1 MHFRFIPTKCPINL
15 NDKMSKVFPRRK
27 IIRLKE
33 VDSTNIYASKLPENT
48 PEGSVVI
55 AEYQSKGRGQGSNK
69 WESTPGENLMCS
81 IVLYPTFLKANMQF
95 YLSKAI
101 ALAVA
106 DFVSLYTDKVSIKWP
121 NDIYVKDRKIAG
133 ILIEHAIERDY
144 IKQTIAGIGININQH
159 QFSQAIPNPISLNM
173 ATEERYEIDELLD
186 ILISL
191 IENRYVMLKENDFAT
206 LDENYLSTLFRYKVK
221 SEYSANGMIFNGTI
235 TGVEPTG
242 ELKIL
247 DEAGQTHNFL
257 NKEVE
262 FIL

>member
-1 MHFRFIPTKCPINL
+1 
-15 NDKMSKVFPRRK
+15 MSKVFSRRK
-27 IIRLKE
+27 VFRLKE
-33 VDSTNIYASKLPENT
+33 VDSTNLYASKLPENT
-48 PEGSVVI
+48 PEGSVVV
-55 AEYQSKGRGQGSNK
+55 AEYQTKGRGQGSNK

-81 IVLYPTFLKANMQF
+81 IILKPTFLKANMQF

-106 DFVSLYTDKVSIKWP
+106 DFISLYADSVSIKWP
-121 NDIYVKDRKIAG
+121 NDIYVKNKKIAG
-133 ILIEHAIERDY
+133 ILIEHSIESDY
-144 IKQTIAGIGININQH
+144 IKQTIAGIGININQQ
-159 QFSQAIPNPISLNM
+159 QFSKGIPNPISLNM
-173 ATEERYEIDELLD
+173 ATGELYEIIELLD

-191 IENRYVMLKENDFAT
+191 IENRYVMLKELDFAT
-206 LDENYLSTLFRYKVK
+206 LDENYLTSLFKYKVK

-242 ELKIL
+242 DLKIL
-247 DEAGQTHNFL
+247 DESGQTHLFL

>member
-1 MHFRFIPTKCPINL
+1 
-15 NDKMSKVFPRRK
+15 MSKVFPRRK
-27 IIRLKE
+27 VFRLKE
-33 VDSTNIYASKLPENT
+33 VDSTNLYASKLPEST
-48 PEGSVVI
+48 PEGSVVV

-69 WESTPGENLMCS
+69 WESMPGENLMCS
-81 IVLYPTFLKANMQF
+81 IILKPTFLKANMQF

-106 DFVSLYTDKVSIKWP
+106 DFISLYTDSVSIKWP
-121 NDIYVKDRKIAG
+121 NDIYVKNKKIAG
-133 ILIEHAIERDY
+133 ILIEHSIESDY
-144 IKQTIAGIGININQH
+144 IKQTTAGIGININQQ
-159 QFSQAIPNPISLNM
+159 QFSKGIPNPISLNM
-173 ATEERYEIDELLD
+173 ATGERYEIDELLD

-191 IENRYVMLKENDFAT
+191 IENRYLMLKEMDYTT
-206 LDENYLSTLFRYKVK
+206 LDENYLTSLFKYKVK

-247 DEAGQTHNFL
+247 DESGQTQLFL

-262 FIL
+262 FIF

>member
-1 MHFRFIPTKCPINL
+1 
-15 NDKMSKVFPRRK
+15 MSKVFPHRK
-27 IIRLKE
+27 IFRLQE
-33 VDSTNIYASKLPENT
+33 VDSTNIYASKLPETT
-48 PEGSVVI
+48 PEGSVVVTLF
-55 AEYQSKGRGQGSNK
+55 QSKGRGQGSNK
-69 WESTPGENLMCS
+69 WESLPGENLMFS
-81 IVLYPTFLKANMQF
+81 IILYPSFLKANMQF

-106 DFVSLYTDKVSIKWP
+106 DFISLYTDKVSIKWP
-121 NDIYVKDRKIAG
+121 NDIYVTDKKIAG

-144 IKQTIAGIGININQH
+144 IKQTIAGIGININQRK
-159 QFSQAIPNPISLNM
+159 FSASIPNPISLSK
-173 ATEERYEIDELLD
+173 ATNEEYELDELLE

-191 IENRYVMLKENDFAT
+191 IENRYKMLKESDLAT
-206 LDENYLSTLFRYKVK
+206 LDENYQQCMFRFNKK
-221 SEYSANGMIFNGTI
+221 SEFSANGMIFNGTI

-247 DEAGQTHNFL
+247 DEAGQTHYFL